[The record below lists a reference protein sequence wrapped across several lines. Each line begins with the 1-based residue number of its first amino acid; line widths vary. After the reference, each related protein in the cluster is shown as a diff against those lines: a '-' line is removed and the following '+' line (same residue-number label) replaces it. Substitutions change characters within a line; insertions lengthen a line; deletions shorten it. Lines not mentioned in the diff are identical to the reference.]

1 MAWKSFL
8 ILICLSVLSS
18 LALFKRWDFFAL
30 ALVSS
35 LLFGVS
41 GYLFDKSK

>member
-8 ILICLSVLSS
+8 ILVCISALSS
-18 LALFKRWDFFAL
+18 LALLKRWDFFAL
-30 ALVSS
+30 ALVTS